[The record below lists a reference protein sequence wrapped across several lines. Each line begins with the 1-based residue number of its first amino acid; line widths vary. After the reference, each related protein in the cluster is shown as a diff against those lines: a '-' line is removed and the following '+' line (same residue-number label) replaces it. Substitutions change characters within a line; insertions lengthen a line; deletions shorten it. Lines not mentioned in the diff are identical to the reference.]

1 MMLLFLYTKDG
12 AMVYS
17 HKTKFYVN
25 TQFPREYFVRSPKII
40 VITSVFSVTGLA
52 PD

>member
-1 MMLLFLYTKDG
+1 MMLLFIYTKDG

-25 TQFPREYFVRSPKII
+25 AQFPEKL
-40 VITSVFSVTGLA
+40 SVSQRIFR
-52 PD
+52 